1 MRNVIIWKYED
12 VDGSMPPFVRMFV
25 YKGVKRTLNEFLYP
39 THILRDSQLAPRKL
53 DEGGHCPWFNGD
65 IKGQVVLMGY
75 SSEQDLVTGNFGNVL
90 VVCNTHDQAIHWLLK
105 NSYQFY
111 GEESDKKRARK
122 VKAVDHIAI
131 TDHYIGIARKYAAK
145 QLALQPVLIQ
155 PCTIE
160 NAVNKDPDNLDVL
173 DIQVVNQAYEYK
185 ARADEV
191 LLPRARKVVDN
202 SDLDELLDSAIRK
215 EESPG
220 FEMKEPVDRS
230 VGQGTEL
237 PPTKKSL
244 SKKTFLQRIMGFMRV
259 FGK

>member
-39 THILRDSQLAPRKL
+39 TYILRGSQLAPRKL
-53 DEGGHCPWFNGD
+53 DEVGHCTWFNGG

-75 SSEQDLVTGNFGNVL
+75 SSEQDLMTGNFGNVL

-122 VKAVDHIAI
+122 VKAIDHIAI
-131 TDHYIGIARKYAAK
+131 ADHYIGIARKYAAK

-155 PCTIE
+155 PCTLG
-160 NAVNKDPDNLDVL
+160 NAVNKDPDNPA
-173 DIQVVNQAYEYK
+173 IQVVDAVKVEDFGVVGDEEYVSSK
-185 ARADEV
+185 
-191 LLPRARKVVDN
+191 PKKPTFMDN
-202 SDLDELLDSAIRK
+202 M
-215 EESPG
+215 
-220 FEMKEPVDRS
+220 MKFLR
-230 VGQGTEL
+230 L
-237 PPTKKSL
+237 FKK
-244 SKKTFLQRIMGFMRV
+244 
-259 FGK
+259 